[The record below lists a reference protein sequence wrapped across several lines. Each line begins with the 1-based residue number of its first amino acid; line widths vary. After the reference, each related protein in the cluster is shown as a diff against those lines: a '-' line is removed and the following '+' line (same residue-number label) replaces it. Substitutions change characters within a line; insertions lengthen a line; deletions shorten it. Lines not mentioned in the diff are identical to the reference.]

1 MKTFRNYFFEQEGLG
16 DLGQQ
21 DLSNDIEKPEQEEM
35 PNTPP
40 GGENFP
46 SESDETSIVRKAM
59 RIIMKAGDK
68 YKNRVFDFLKRMA
81 RDIPEL
87 QDLVSHL
94 NSEDKPV
101 EKKKLEPNQD
111 LVSTPVAD
119 VPSDPGEY
127 H

>member
-1 MKTFRNYFFEQEGLG
+1 
-16 DLGQQ
+16 
-21 DLSNDIEKPEQEEM
+21 M